1 MHRYHAMARLQQVL
15 RHALVLGLVA
25 AMPWWAGSV
34 CAAEQRLKDISSIS
48 GIRNNQLIGYGLAVG
63 LDGTGDQTTQTP
75 FTRQSVISMLQALG
89 VSVPPGQNIQLK
101 NTAAVIVTATLPPF
115 SRPGQA
121 IDVTVSSLGN
131 AKSLRGG
138 TLLMTPLRG
147 ADGQVYGMAQGN
159 VIVGGA
165 GAGGGAGASVQ
176 INQLSAGR
184 IPGGASVERAVP
196 GQLDQEMIQIEL
208 ARSDF
213 TLMQNAVSAI
223 AQRFGPGTALP
234 VDARFLQVRL
244 PAEAGPRMAFLA
256 QLEQVRVN
264 TEMEGPRVVINS
276 RTGSVVMN
284 QLVTL
289 EPCAISHG
297 SLTIRVTKE
306 PQVSQP
312 QPFSRGETA
321 VTTKDA
327 AEIEQPKAALLALPG
342 AASLDEVVRALNL
355 LGANVNDLISI
366 LQALKTAGSLK
377 AEIEVI

>member
-1 MHRYHAMARLQQVL
+1 
-15 RHALVLGLVA
+15 
-25 AMPWWAGSV
+25 
-34 CAAEQRLKDISSIS
+34 
-48 GIRNNQLIGYGLAVG
+48 
-63 LDGTGDQTTQTP
+63 
-75 FTRQSVISMLQALG
+75 
-89 VSVPPGQNIQLK
+89 
-101 NTAAVIVTATLPPF
+101 
-115 SRPGQA
+115 
-121 IDVTVSSLGN
+121 
-131 AKSLRGG
+131 
-138 TLLMTPLRG
+138 
-147 ADGQVYGMAQGN
+147 
-159 VIVGGA
+159 
-165 GAGGGAGASVQ
+165 
-176 INQLSAGR
+176 
-184 IPGGASVERAVP
+184 
-196 GQLDQEMIQIEL
+196 MIQIEL

-213 TLMQNAVSAI
+213 TLMQNAVTAI

>member
-1 MHRYHAMARLQQVL
+1 MHTAERPTTRLGRCAQGLARL
-15 RHALVLGLVA
+15 ALIAAAGLALASA
-25 AMPWWAGSV
+25 APAS
-34 CAAEQRLKDISSIS
+34 ERLKDISTVT

-75 FTRQSVISMLQALG
+75 FTRQSVVSMLQALG
-89 VSVPPGQNIQLK
+89 VSVPANQNIQLK

-165 GAGGGAGASVQ
+165 GASTGGASVQ

-196 GQLDQEMIQIEL
+196 GQLDQDVIQIEL

-213 TLMQNAVSAI
+213 SLMQRALEAI
-223 AQRFGPGTALP
+223 EQRFGPGVALP

-244 PAEAGPRMAFLA
+244 PLTAGPRMAFLA
-256 QLEQVRVN
+256 QLEQVRVE
-264 TEMEGPRVVINS
+264 TEMQGPRVVINS
-276 RTGSVVMN
+276 RTGSVVIN

-297 SLTIRVTKE
+297 SLTIRVTKD

-312 QPFSRGETA
+312 QPFSRGETV
-321 VTTKDA
+321 VTTKDSV
-327 AEIEQPKAALLALPG
+327 EIDQPKAALVALPA

-355 LGANVNDLISI
+355 LGANVTDLISI
-366 LQALKTAGSLK
+366 LQAMKTAGALR

>member
-1 MHRYHAMARLQQVL
+1 MRALL
-15 RHALVLGLVA
+15 RGSCRAGLLVA
-25 AMPWWAGSV
+25 LALAGLLLATSGQ
-34 CAAEQRLKDISSIS
+34 AAERLKDIASVS

-75 FTRQSVISMLQALG
+75 FTRQSVVSMLQALG
-89 VSVPPGQNIQLK
+89 VSVPANQNIQLK

-115 SRPGQA
+115 SRPGQS

-165 GAGGGAGASVQ
+165 GASTGGASVQ

-213 TLMQNAVSAI
+213 TLMQHTLEAI
-223 AQRFGPGTALP
+223 EKRFGPGVALP

-244 PAEAGPRMAFLA
+244 PVEAGPRMAFLA
-256 QLEQVRVN
+256 QLEQVRID
-264 TEMEGPRVVINS
+264 TEVQGPRVVINS

-297 SLTIRVTKE
+297 SLTIRVTKD

-321 VTTKDA
+321 VTTKDSV
-327 AEIEQPKAALLALPG
+327 EIDQPKAALLALPG

-355 LGANVNDLISI
+355 LGANVTDLISI
-366 LQALKTAGSLK
+366 LQAMKTAGALK

>member
-1 MHRYHAMARLQQVL
+1 MPRLQQLL
-15 RHALVLGLVA
+15 RHALVAGMVV
-25 AMPWWAGSV
+25 AMPWWAGSA
-34 CAAEQRLKDISSIS
+34 CATEQRLKDISSIS

-213 TLMQNAVSAI
+213 TLMQNTLEAI
-223 AQRFGPGTALP
+223 AQRFGPGVALP

-244 PAEAGPRMAFLA
+244 PVEAGPRMAFLA

-276 RTGSVVMN
+276 RTGSIVMN

-321 VTTKDA
+321 VTTKDSV
-327 AEIEQPKAALLALPG
+327 EIEQPKAALVALPG

-355 LGANVNDLISI
+355 LGANVTDLISI
-366 LQALKTAGSLK
+366 LQAMKTAGALK

>member
-1 MHRYHAMARLQQVL
+1 MARLRQLL
-15 RHALVLGLVA
+15 RHALVAGLAA
-25 AMPWWAGSV
+25 AMPWWAGGA

-213 TLMQNAVSAI
+213 TLMQNAVTAI

>member
-1 MHRYHAMARLQQVL
+1 MRPYPSTCLRLL
-15 RHALVLGLVA
+15 PALLGLVLLLPA
-25 AMPWWAGSV
+25 AMPS
-34 CAAEQRLKDISSIS
+34 AAERLKDISSIS
-48 GIRNNQLIGYGLAVG
+48 GIRNNQLIGYGIAVG

-75 FTRQSVISMLQALG
+75 FTRQSVVSMLQALG
-89 VSVPPGQNIQLK
+89 VSVPAGQNIQLK

-115 SRPGQA
+115 SRPGQS

-159 VIVGGA
+159 VLIGGA
-165 GAGGGAGASVQ
+165 GAGAGGAAVQ
-176 INQLSAGR
+176 VNHLSAGR

-196 GQLDQEMIQIEL
+196 GQLDQAVLQIEL

-213 TLMQNAVSAI
+213 TLMQRTLEAI
-223 AQRFGPGTALP
+223 TKRFGDGIAVP

-244 PAEAGPRMAFLA
+244 PADPGPRMAFLA
-256 QLEQVRVN
+256 DLEQVQVT
-264 TEMEGPRVVINS
+264 TEALSPRVVINS

-284 QLVTL
+284 QRVTL
-289 EPCAISHG
+289 EPCAVSHG
-297 SLTIRVTKE
+297 SLTIRVNQD

-321 VTTKDA
+321 VTTRDSV
-327 AEIEQPKAALLALPG
+327 EIEQPKASLVALPG

-355 LGANVNDLISI
+355 LGTNVTDLISI
-366 LQALKTAGSLK
+366 LQAMKSAGALK

>member
-1 MHRYHAMARLQQVL
+1 MATVEDHPTRWGPGLQGLARLAL
-15 RHALVLGLVA
+15 IAAAGLVLVTA
-25 AMPWWAGSV
+25 APAS
-34 CAAEQRLKDISSIS
+34 ERLKDISTVT

-89 VSVPPGQNIQLK
+89 VSVPANQNIQLK

-165 GAGGGAGASVQ
+165 GASTGGASVQ

-196 GQLDQEMIQIEL
+196 GQLDQDVIQIEL

-213 TLMQNAVSAI
+213 SLMQRALEAI
-223 AQRFGPGTALP
+223 ERRFGPGVALP

-244 PAEAGPRMAFLA
+244 PLAAGPRMAFLA
-256 QLEQVRVN
+256 QLEQVRVD
-264 TEMEGPRVVINS
+264 TEMQGPRVVINS

-297 SLTIRVTKE
+297 SLTIRVSKE

-321 VTTKDA
+321 VTSKDSV
-327 AEIEQPKAALLALPG
+327 EIDQPKAALVALPG

-355 LGANVNDLISI
+355 LGANVTDLISI
-366 LQALKTAGSLK
+366 LQAMKAAGALR

>member
-1 MHRYHAMARLQQVL
+1 
-15 RHALVLGLVA
+15 
-25 AMPWWAGSV
+25 
-34 CAAEQRLKDISSIS
+34 
-48 GIRNNQLIGYGLAVG
+48 
-63 LDGTGDQTTQTP
+63 
-75 FTRQSVISMLQALG
+75 MLQALG
-89 VSVPPGQNIQLK
+89 VSVPANQNIQLK

-165 GAGGGAGASVQ
+165 GASTGGASVQ

-196 GQLDQEMIQIEL
+196 GQLDQDVIQIEL

-213 TLMQNAVSAI
+213 SLMQRALEAI
-223 AQRFGPGTALP
+223 EQRFGPGVALP

-244 PAEAGPRMAFLA
+244 PLTAGPRMAFLA
-256 QLEQVRVN
+256 QLEQVRVE
-264 TEMEGPRVVINS
+264 TEMQGPRVVINS
-276 RTGSVVMN
+276 RTGSVVIN

-297 SLTIRVTKE
+297 SLTIRVTKD

-312 QPFSRGETA
+312 QPFSRGETV
-321 VTTKDA
+321 VTTKDSV
-327 AEIEQPKAALLALPG
+327 EIDQPKAALVALPA

-355 LGANVNDLISI
+355 LGANVTDLISI
-366 LQALKTAGSLK
+366 LQAMKTAGALR

>member
-1 MHRYHAMARLQQVL
+1 MHRYHAMARLQQLL
-15 RHALVLGLVA
+15 RHALVVGLVA
-25 AMPWWAGSV
+25 AMPWWVGSA

-213 TLMQNAVSAI
+213 TLMQNAVAAI

-276 RTGSVVMN
+276 RTGSIVMN

-321 VTTKDA
+321 GTTKDA

>member
-1 MHRYHAMARLQQVL
+1 MQGHHAMARLRQLL
-15 RHALVLGLVA
+15 RHALVAGLAA
-25 AMPWWAGSV
+25 AMPWWAGGA

-213 TLMQNAVSAI
+213 TLMQNAVTAI

>member
-1 MHRYHAMARLQQVL
+1 MRATFHWRPCVVL
-15 RHALVLGLVA
+15 CLLLWSVVLGA
-25 AMPWWAGSV
+25 AH
-34 CAAEQRLKDISSIS
+34 AAPTQRLKDISSIS
-48 GIRNNQLIGYGLAVG
+48 GVRNNQLVGYGLVVG

-75 FTRQSVISMLQALG
+75 FTKQSVVSMLQALG
-89 VSVPPGQNIQLK
+89 VTLPPGQNLQLK
-101 NTAAVIVTATLPPF
+101 NVAAVMVTASLPPF

-131 AKSLRGG
+131 AKSIRGG

-147 ADGQVYGMAQGN
+147 ADGQVYGVAQGN
-159 VIVGGA
+159 LLVAGA
-165 GAGGGAGASVQ
+165 GAGGAGASVQ
-176 INQLSAGR
+176 INHLSAGR
-184 IPGGASVERAVP
+184 IPGGATVERSVP
-196 GQLDQEMIQIEL
+196 GQLDQAMLQLEL

-213 TLMQNAVSAI
+213 SLMQRTIEAI
-223 AQRFGPGTALP
+223 EQRFGAGVAMA
-234 VDARFLQVRL
+234 VDARFLQIRM
-244 PAEAGPRMAFLA
+244 PEAAPQRMAFLA
-256 QLEQVRVN
+256 QLEQVQVA
-264 TEMEGPRVVINS
+264 TELESPRVVINS

-297 SLTIRVTKE
+297 SITVRVTKE

-321 VTTKDA
+321 VTTRDA
-327 AEIEQPKAALLALPG
+327 AEIEQPKAALLSLPR

-355 LGANVNDLISI
+355 LGANVTDLIAI
-366 LQALKTAGSLK
+366 LQAMRSAGALK

>member
-1 MHRYHAMARLQQVL
+1 MHTAERPTTRLGRCAQGLARL
-15 RHALVLGLVA
+15 ALIAAAGLALATA
-25 AMPWWAGSV
+25 APAS
-34 CAAEQRLKDISSIS
+34 ERLKDISTVT

-75 FTRQSVISMLQALG
+75 FTRQSVVSMLQALG
-89 VSVPPGQNIQLK
+89 VSVPANQNIQLK

-165 GAGGGAGASVQ
+165 GASTGGASVQ

-196 GQLDQEMIQIEL
+196 GQLDQDVIQIEL

-213 TLMQNAVSAI
+213 SLMQRALEAI
-223 AQRFGPGTALP
+223 EQRFGPGVALP

-244 PAEAGPRMAFLA
+244 PLTAGPRMAFLA
-256 QLEQVRVN
+256 QLEQVRVE
-264 TEMEGPRVVINS
+264 TEMQGPRVVINS
-276 RTGSVVMN
+276 RTGSVVIN

-297 SLTIRVTKE
+297 SLTIRVTKD

-312 QPFSRGETA
+312 QPFSRGETV
-321 VTTKDA
+321 VTTKDSV
-327 AEIEQPKAALLALPG
+327 EIDQPKAALVALPA

-355 LGANVNDLISI
+355 LGANVTDLISI
-366 LQALKTAGSLK
+366 LQAMKTAGALR

>member
-1 MHRYHAMARLQQVL
+1 MRRGHLSHLL
-15 RHALVLGLVA
+15 PALLGLALLLPA
-25 AMPWWAGSV
+25 AMPS
-34 CAAEQRLKDISSIS
+34 AAERLKDIASIS
-48 GIRNNQLIGYGLAVG
+48 GIRNNQLIGYGIAVG

-75 FTRQSVISMLQALG
+75 FTRQSVVSMLQALG
-89 VSVPPGQNIQLK
+89 VSVPAGQNIQLK

-115 SRPGQA
+115 SRPGQS

-159 VIVGGA
+159 ILIGGA
-165 GAGGGAGASVQ
+165 GAGAGGAAVQ
-176 INQLSAGR
+176 VNQLSAGR

-196 GQLDQEMIQIEL
+196 GQLDQAVLQIEL

-213 TLMQNAVSAI
+213 TLMQRTLEAI
-223 AQRFGPGTALP
+223 TRRFGDGIAVP

-244 PAEAGPRMAFLA
+244 PADPGPRMAFLA
-256 QLEQVRVN
+256 DLEQVQVT
-264 TEMEGPRVVINS
+264 TEALSPRVVINS

-284 QLVTL
+284 QRVTL
-289 EPCAISHG
+289 EPCAVSHG
-297 SLTIRVTKE
+297 SLTIRVNQE

-321 VTTKDA
+321 VTTRDS
-327 AEIEQPKAALLALPG
+327 AEIEQPKASLVALPG
-342 AASLDEVVRALNL
+342 AAALDEVVRALNL
-355 LGANVNDLISI
+355 LGTNVTDLISI
-366 LQALKTAGSLK
+366 LQAMKSAGALK

>member
-1 MHRYHAMARLQQVL
+1 MHRHHAMARLRQLL
-15 RHALVLGLVA
+15 RHALVAGLVA
-25 AMPWWAGSV
+25 VMPWWAGGA

-213 TLMQNAVSAI
+213 TLMQNAVTAI

>member
-1 MHRYHAMARLQQVL
+1 MPSVERRSARLGRWSQRRVRCFL
-15 RHALVLGLVA
+15 IAAAGLVLGNA
-25 AMPWWAGSV
+25 ALAS
-34 CAAEQRLKDISSIS
+34 ERLKDISTVT
-48 GIRNNQLIGYGLAVG
+48 GIRNNQLIGYGLTVG

-75 FTRQSVISMLQALG
+75 FTRQSVVSMLQALG
-89 VSVPPGQNIQLK
+89 VSVPANQNIQLK

-165 GAGGGAGASVQ
+165 SASTGGASVQ

-196 GQLDQEMIQIEL
+196 GQLDQDVIQIEL

-213 TLMQNAVSAI
+213 SLMQRALEAI
-223 AQRFGPGTALP
+223 EQRFGPGVALP

-244 PAEAGPRMAFLA
+244 PLVAGPRMAFLA
-256 QLEQVRVN
+256 QLEQVRVE
-264 TEMEGPRVVINS
+264 TEMQSPRVVINS

-289 EPCAISHG
+289 EPCAVSHG
-297 SLTIRVTKE
+297 SLTIRVTRE

-312 QPFSRGETA
+312 QPFSRGETV
-321 VTTKDA
+321 VTSKDSVA
-327 AEIEQPKAALLALPG
+327 IDQPKAALVALPG

-355 LGANVNDLISI
+355 LGANVTDLISI
-366 LQALKTAGSLK
+366 LQALKTSGALR

>member
-1 MHRYHAMARLQQVL
+1 
-15 RHALVLGLVA
+15 
-25 AMPWWAGSV
+25 
-34 CAAEQRLKDISSIS
+34 
-48 GIRNNQLIGYGLAVG
+48 
-63 LDGTGDQTTQTP
+63 
-75 FTRQSVISMLQALG
+75 VISMLQALG

-213 TLMQNAVSAI
+213 TLMQNAVTAI

>member
-1 MHRYHAMARLQQVL
+1 MHRHHAMARLQQVL
-15 RHALVLGLVA
+15 RHALVAGLVA
-25 AMPWWAGSV
+25 VMPWWAGSA
-34 CAAEQRLKDISSIS
+34 CAAAQRLKDISSIS

-213 TLMQNAVSAI
+213 TLMQNAVAAI

-276 RTGSVVMN
+276 RTGSIVMN